1 MLQGN
6 SKKRS
11 YMLEKQI
18 VVTHQSNLFVFL
30 SAFFNSTYSQLNFP
44 SITETI
50 QKMVSVMLGKFKF
63 HNLFESES
71 TDPLV
76 YILRT
81 LRTSV
86 NLSTCSHWGNF
97 LRSAEYDTIDI

>member
-1 MLQGN
+1 
-6 SKKRS
+6 
-11 YMLEKQI
+11 MLEKQI

-30 SAFFNSTYSQLNFP
+30 STFFNSTYCQLNFP

-76 YILRT
+76 YILCT
-81 LRTSV
+81 LGTSG
-86 NLSTCSHWGNF
+86 NLCTCAHWGNF
-97 LRSAEYDTIDI
+97 LLSAEYDTIDI